1 MSLTIKLY
9 KTSSPYNQI
18 TKTLSNE
25 LSLTGTYKDNISILE
40 PEVLISTSTNINQYN
55 YMYIADNE
63 RYYFIDIDIVRDGL
77 YRIKGSVDVLYSH
90 KAEILNNKAVV
101 KRQAN
106 QYNLYLNDDIFKV
119 YNKTNVIT
127 KNFPYGFD
135 RNGSYILTVLGG

>member
-18 TKTLSNE
+18 TKTLTNE

-63 RYYFIDIDIVRDGL
+63 RYYFIEIDIVRDGL
-77 YRIKGSVDVLYSH
+77 YRVKGSVDVLYSH
-90 KAEILNNKAVV
+90 KTEILNNKAVV

>member
-18 TKTLSNE
+18 TKTLTNE

-90 KAEILNNKAVV
+90 KTEILNNKAVV